1 MVSFELVESKAQ
13 PPESAAT
20 LLAAWQRFHA
30 DGKGPTRADFT
41 PFVLKPW
48 LGNIDVYEVENRGPG
63 GEVNFRMR
71 LNGTEVV
78 ALTGEDWTGH
88 TARDIDR
95 TLNVNLHAEL
105 LSVCHSKQPLA
116 HHIRIFQKDYVSA
129 YRLLLPIFSEQREG
143 EVVQIFLA
151 IFSDGN

>member
-20 LLAAWQRFHA
+20 LLALWQRFNA
-30 DGKGPTRADFT
+30 GGKGPTREDFT

-48 LGNIDVYEVENRGPG
+48 LGNIDVYEVENGGPG
-63 GEVNFRMR
+63 RRMDFRMR

-78 ALTGEDWTGH
+78 ALTGENWTGR

-95 TLNVNLHAEL
+95 ALGGTLHEEL
-105 LSVCHSKQPLA
+105 LSVYHNKQPLA
-116 HHIRIFQKDYVSA
+116 HHIRIYQKDHVTA
-129 YRLLLPIFSEQREG
+129 YRLLLPIFSEQHDGR
-143 EVVQIFLA
+143 VVQIFLA
-151 IFSDGN
+151 IFGER